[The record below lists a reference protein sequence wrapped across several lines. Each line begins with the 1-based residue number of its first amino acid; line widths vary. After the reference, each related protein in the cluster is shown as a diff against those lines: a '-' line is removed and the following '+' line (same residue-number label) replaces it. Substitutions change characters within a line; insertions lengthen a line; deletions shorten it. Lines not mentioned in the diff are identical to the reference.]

1 MVDHHVPCLDSGD
14 CWRRELENC
23 DTRNGMHWKM
33 FYTFTVCVC
42 AIHHTKLYI
51 YIVYI
56 YIINVYIMIYI
67 YTYSCRIAKCS
78 SLREQ
83 GEVSRQIFRDRDLR
97 RWILVVLCGLPVSPP
112 GSVADLP
119 TWVWK
124 IQLTSIAIFNGNYMG
139 KSWDIWDIPL

>member
-51 YIVYI
+51 YILYI

-67 YTYSCRIAKCS
+67 YIHIHVGLQSVVVFVNRAKSPGRS
-78 SLREQ
+78 SGTGTFGAESL
-83 GEVSRQIFRDRDLR
+83 
-97 RWILVVLCGLPVSPP
+97 
-112 GSVADLP
+112 
-119 TWVWK
+119 
-124 IQLTSIAIFNGNYMG
+124 
-139 KSWDIWDIPL
+139 